1 MHRHSAD
8 AHMTLPPRKRIG
20 PTRRNRVVAV
30 AAAGARWLHE
40 RVLNNLRRKLSQ
52 TIEEIEDE
60 RLSDRSA
67 DLGVTR
73 INDAPTRTPILVGGE
88 IQGLQVVPR
97 AGSPSLEVT
106 ISDGSGRAVAV
117 FTGRRRL
124 GGVDCGRRVLIEGVG
139 RMERGRLVVVNPAY
153 TIVE

>member
-1 MHRHSAD
+1 M
-8 AHMTLPPRKRIG
+8 LKK
-20 PTRRNRVVAV
+20 
-30 AAAGARWLHE
+30 
-40 RVLNNLRRKLSQ
+40 LRTKLTQS
-52 TIEEIEDE
+52 IDELEGE
-60 RLSDRSA
+60 RLQDRLKDFDIQPISE
-67 DLGVTR
+67 
-73 INDAPTRTPILVGGE
+73 APTRVPVLIAGE

-139 RMERGRLVVVNPAY
+139 RKDRGRMVLVNPAY

>member
-1 MHRHSAD
+1 MWSAD
-8 AHMTLPPRKRIG
+8 
-20 PTRRNRVVAV
+20 RRGTVGAV
-30 AAAGARWLHE
+30 LK
-40 RVLNNLRRKLSQ
+40 NLRRKLS
-52 TIEEIEDE
+52 TSIEDIE
-60 RLSDRSA
+60 DQRLQGRLK
-67 DLGVTR
+67 DLGVTPIR
-73 INDAPTRTPILVGGE
+73 DAPTRTQVTLAGE
-88 IQGLQVVPR
+88 VQGLQVVPR

-139 RMERGRLVVVNPAY
+139 REERGRILVVNPSY

>member
-1 MHRHSAD
+1 MLKKLRQRLGQ
-8 AHMTLPPRKRIG
+8 TLEDIDD
-20 PTRRNRVVAV
+20 
-30 AAAGARWLHE
+30 E
-40 RVLNNLRRKLSQ
+40 RVQLRL
-52 TIEEIEDE
+52 
-60 RLSDRSA
+60 A

-73 INDAPTRTPILVGGE
+73 IAEAPIRTKVLLAGE

-106 ISDGSGRAVAV
+106 IGDGSGRAVAV

-124 GGVDCGRRVLIEGVG
+124 GGVDPGRRVLIEGVG
-139 RMERGRLVVVNPAY
+139 RRERGRLLIVNPAY